1 MPVLRRV
8 LALIFVLAFGSFA
21 QAQVVHRTNV
31 PAGDATPTGGS
42 FSIHFPIASS
52 DVEMKAE
59 DSGYPTA
66 IVYMLTGVDDGGTR
80 FTATETPFGG
90 FTPKPMEAFMDG
102 TKQRPGAVVSDVH
115 RDNAGGLDRLSFALT
130 GPEGGYYFRMIR
142 SVDTQYMLV
151 VQFPESQRAATTPMK
166 DDFFSSFKIVGK
178 TPMLAPAPAGK

>member
-1 MPVLRRV
+1 MPVHRCV
-8 LALIFVLAFGSFA
+8 LALIFVVVLGSFA
-21 QAQVVHRTNV
+21 QAQVVHRTNI
-31 PAGDATPTGGS
+31 PAGDVTPTGGS

-66 IVYMLTGVDDGGTR
+66 IVYMLTGMDAGGTR

-90 FTPKPMEAFMDG
+90 FTPKPMEAFMDS

-115 RDNAGGLDRLSFALT
+115 RDSEGGTERLSFALT

-151 VQFPESQRAATTPMK
+151 VQFLESQRDAATPMK

-178 TPMLAPAPAGK
+178 APAPAGK